1 MRAVGRFVRLWLLLL
16 FSYALLR
23 FLFNLGLRGFIDF
36 SPRVLDELLYV
47 PLAEAAIFWWLTGW
61 WSGRRMPASR

>member
-1 MRAVGRFVRLWLLLL
+1 MHTFGRLLRLWLLLL
-16 FSYALLR
+16 FSYALVR

-47 PLAEAAIFWWLTGW
+47 PLAETAIFWLLTSWL
-61 WSGRRMPASR
+61 SERRTPAGA